1 MDASMSVER
10 GCATDDV
17 GQYVV
22 EVLPGAGRRVEIAVA
37 EDCRARG
44 RKAVIAAERRE
55 QALRR
60 GHLRILRH
68 IVLEV
73 ADEVDADRVVVLSVA
88 VCPDRVHRAPCSMEP
103 SLRMTKW

>member
-88 VCPDRVHRAPCSMEP
+88 VCPDRVHRAP
-103 SLRMTKW
+103 LLDGTVLADDKW